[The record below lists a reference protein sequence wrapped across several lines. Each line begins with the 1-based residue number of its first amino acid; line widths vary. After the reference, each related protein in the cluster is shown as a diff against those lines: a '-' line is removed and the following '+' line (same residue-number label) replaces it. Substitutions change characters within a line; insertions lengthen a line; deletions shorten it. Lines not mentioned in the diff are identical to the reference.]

1 MGIEVEKY
9 FGNPQDIEFA
19 FDDKGDIY
27 IVQSRDIT
35 TLFPIDA
42 LVQDDKLRPYLGA
55 GTVMLGMKEPFTPL
69 GGFDIMSH
77 MFPTIINVMTA
88 RKKKLLTNNFVKHA
102 GYRMY
107 VDMSYLMASKFVAKQ
122 FANAFSGNDLP
133 LKGVMYNVID
143 TYGKRFRRQGIRFR
157 MPLGFFKYGIRMAGK
172 VGKINKIPVE
182 GRYEAM
188 RNVGDELFDLQK
200 KGYENLS
207 TDEDRIAFAGDV
219 LVEAFK
225 LSQTQSMY
233 CLELNNLPKIEKAL
247 KKYFGETYR
256 PEVLIQSLDGCVTQS
271 MMLDLNNYAKYLD
284 ENNLEVDP
292 KDEAFSKILRT
303 YGHRGSTELDMGT
316 NRWNEDP
323 SYLLGLATSYRID
336 KMYNRNLQDHEE
348 KRVEAEAMI
357 EEVYDEL
364 KAIKGEKTA
373 KKLKK
378 LMVNYR
384 HSAAMREYPKS
395 DIVRFMELG
404 RKALKQVATRL
415 VDEGKLEEVDDIFF
429 LYKSE
434 ILSEGDLKAL
444 VSSHK
449 EFYQKEMTRTS
460 IPRMIL
466 NNGATY
472 YSSTAIDKNS
482 KTLQGLPLSPG
493 SYEGVIR
500 VVFNPNDTEL
510 QEGEIMVTESTNP
523 AWTPLFATA
532 GALIMEYG
540 GPMSHGGIVAREYG
554 IPAVVGIPSATD
566 VLRDGQRVRIDGESG
581 VIELID

>member
-1 MGIEVEKY
+1 
-9 FGNPQDIEFA
+9 
-19 FDDKGDIY
+19 
-27 IVQSRDIT
+27 
-35 TLFPIDA
+35 
-42 LVQDDKLRPYLGA
+42 
-55 GTVMLGMKEPFTPL
+55 
-69 GGFDIMSH
+69 
-77 MFPTIINVMTA
+77 
-88 RKKKLLTNNFVKHA
+88 
-102 GYRMY
+102 
-107 VDMSYLMASKFVAKQ
+107 
-122 FANAFSGNDLP
+122 
-133 LKGVMYNVID
+133 
-143 TYGKRFRRQGIRFR
+143 
-157 MPLGFFKYGIRMAGK
+157 
-172 VGKINKIPVE
+172 
-182 GRYEAM
+182 
-188 RNVGDELFDLQK
+188 
-200 KGYENLS
+200 
-207 TDEDRIAFAGDV
+207 
-219 LVEAFK
+219 
-225 LSQTQSMY
+225 
-233 CLELNNLPKIEKAL
+233 
-247 KKYFGETYR
+247 
-256 PEVLIQSLDGCVTQS
+256 
-271 MMLDLNNYAKYLD
+271 
-284 ENNLEVDP
+284 
-292 KDEAFSKILRT
+292 
-303 YGHRGSTELDMGT
+303 
-316 NRWNEDP
+316 
-323 SYLLGLATSYRID
+323 
-336 KMYNRNLQDHEE
+336 
-348 KRVEAEAMI
+348 
-357 EEVYDEL
+357 
-364 KAIKGEKTA
+364 
-373 KKLKK
+373 
-378 LMVNYR
+378 MVNYR